1 MNIKTKHSKDNMEY
15 PKLSI
20 CIATYNRANYIG
32 ETLESIIP
40 QLTAEV
46 EIVIVDGASTDN
58 TQVVVQSYQK
68 KSTAIKYF
76 RLPEKGGVDQDY
88 CRAVD
93 YAQADYCWLFP
104 DDDLFIPGAIAV
116 VLDHIR
122 SGYSLMILNA
132 RSMTP
137 DLSEVLIPKMLDIEV
152 DEVIESADL
161 DSLFV
166 CAVSFM
172 SFIGCVVVNRSLWMN
187 RNKEMYW
194 GSEFVH
200 VGVVFQALL
209 PGPALL
215 VAEPQ
220 IMIRYGNAQ
229 WTSRAFSI
237 WMIKWPRLLWSF
249 QMISDRAKQLVMPRE
264 PWLNLKEI
272 LYYRAIGAFD
282 YKAFVAISRQNA
294 SPWWWKLGAL
304 SIAVLPGKIVN
315 TASRLLFFIVRK
327 NSNKMVAYDLAHSR
341 YSFLKENQ

>member
-1 MNIKTKHSKDNMEY
+1 MDIKLNYSRVSMEY

-40 QLTAEV
+40 QLTNEV

-58 TQVVVQSYQK
+58 TQGVVQNYQN
-68 KSTAIKYF
+68 TCPAIKYF
-76 RLPEKGGVDQDY
+76 KLPEKGGVDQDY
-88 CRAVD
+88 CKAVE
-93 YAQADYCWLFP
+93 YAQGEYCWLFP
-104 DDDLFIPGAIAV
+104 DDDLFMPGAIAIA
-116 VLDHIR
+116 LEHIR
-122 SGYSLMILNA
+122 NGYSLIILNA

-137 DLSEVLIPKMLDIEV
+137 DLSEILAPRMLDIEV
-152 DEVIESADL
+152 DEIIEPADF

-166 CAVSFM
+166 RAVSFM
-172 SFIGCVVVNRSLWMN
+172 SFIGCVVVKRSLWMD
-187 RNKEMYW
+187 RDKERYW

-209 PGPALL
+209 PGSALL

-237 WMIKWPRLLWSF
+237 WMIKWPLLLWSF
-249 QMISDRAKQLVMPRE
+249 QAISDRAKQLVMPME
-264 PWLNLKEI
+264 PWRNLKEI

-282 YKAFVAISRQNA
+282 YKAFAAMLRQNS
-294 SPWWWKLGAL
+294 SPWWWRLGAF
-304 SIAVLPGKIVN
+304 SIAVLPGKVVN
-315 TASRLLFFIVRK
+315 AACRFLFSIVRK
-327 NSNKMVAYDLAHSR
+327 NSKRMVAYDLAHSK
-341 YSFLKENQ
+341 YS